1 MAIIRFKPT
10 SDLSHYVLNGI
21 SFPQNKSRMPACFLT
36 GVYEVWLSEG
46 DPRNQG
52 SVCDTQSLSGAI
64 AGQKTHVTLDHKT
77 SRKGPF
83 CEIEIYKSSE
93 S

>member
-1 MAIIRFKPT
+1 
-10 SDLSHYVLNGI
+10 
-21 SFPQNKSRMPACFLT
+21 MPACFLT

-83 CEIEIYKSSE
+83 WEIEIYKSSE